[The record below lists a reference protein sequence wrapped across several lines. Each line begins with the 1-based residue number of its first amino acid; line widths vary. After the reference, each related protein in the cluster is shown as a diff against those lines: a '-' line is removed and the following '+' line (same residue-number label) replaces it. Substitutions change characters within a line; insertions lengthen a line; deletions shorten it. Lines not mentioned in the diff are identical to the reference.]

1 MAEGAN
7 GTDGRV
13 SVNYDG
19 FIDDVSVGDILL
31 VDGGLQS
38 LKLKEKKGKDV
49 LCEVLDGGTLT
60 SRWGLFSFDWPCI
73 SLITARCASLIWAGL
88 ESLVLKEKKGRMLH
102 RGIPFFRHGFLSF
115 CLGIF
120 WCRFSRQGRH
130 LCWWVGM

>member
-1 MAEGAN
+1 MYKGRSNAGETYTFTVAEGAN

-60 SRWGLFSFDWPCI
+60 SR
-73 SLITARCASLIWAGL
+73 
-88 ESLVLKEKKGRMLH
+88 
-102 RGIPFFRHGFLSF
+102 
-115 CLGIF
+115 
-120 WCRFSRQGRH
+120 
-130 LCWWVGM
+130 